1 MPTDLPERKSAV
13 DPAGRGRIFSGRIAV
28 ILIVAW
34 VAILLVVASI
44 AIRRLKSDPC
54 WDRGPGSAPVP
65 AECTAHPTPH
75 ARAPAGTVRFPA

>member
-1 MPTDLPERKSAV
+1 MPTDLPERKPPA
-13 DPAGRGRIFSGRIAV
+13 DPAGKGRIFSGRIAV
-28 ILIVAW
+28 VLIVAW

-65 AECTAHPTPH
+65 AECTAHGTPVP
-75 ARAPAGTVRFPA
+75 RVP